1 MVVRCVYKNPPLWIT
16 VWHHSATQLPNSD
29 PRSDFFIHASH
40 SWKSL
45 IIFLSRLMSLNW
57 FLITELF
64 LTYQFIKDRVIPIF
78 TEYRQNRPHITAQA
92 FLLPTRDVWRHD
104 APNYRITSAV
114 FYVYDVGLCNSDSK
128 LQTSV
133 DAVFVN
139 KICCLCNSDSKF
151 LTSVNA
157 VFVNKNIKCGYC
169 IFLVRTT
176 GTFWHQNSLSLPIL
190 FCFAHLS
197 LTLPCSNICRGVI
210 CKNIGLWYVRK
221 KRSLMFSVDRKIPT
235 PVGPPFQW

>member
-1 MVVRCVYKNPPLWIT
+1 MATPIFKTNAWDRKVCKKQNLSWLFGAYTKIRPSGSLFGI
-16 VWHHSATQLPNSD
+16 TQLPSY

-57 FLITELF
+57 FLTTELF
-64 LTYQFIKDRVIPIF
+64 LTYQFIKDRVIPILS
-78 TEYRQNRPHITAQA
+78 EYRQNRPHITAQA

-104 APNYRITSAV
+104 APNYWITSAV

-139 KICCLCNSDSKF
+139 KNML
-151 LTSVNA
+151 
-157 VFVNKNIKCGYC
+157 
-169 IFLVRTT
+169 LVQQR
-176 GTFWHQNSLSLPIL
+176 FKI
-190 FCFAHLS
+190 
-197 LTLPCSNICRGVI
+197 SN
-210 CKNIGLWYVRK
+210 VRK
-221 KRSLMFSVDRKIPT
+221 CCICE
-235 PVGPPFQW
+235 